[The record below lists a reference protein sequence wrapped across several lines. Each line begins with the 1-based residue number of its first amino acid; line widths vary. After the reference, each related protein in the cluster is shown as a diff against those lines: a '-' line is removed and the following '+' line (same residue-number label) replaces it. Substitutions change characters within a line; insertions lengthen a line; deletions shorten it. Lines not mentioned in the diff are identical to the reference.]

1 MDITYNFGQIC
12 CDKIEN
18 LFFREKTTLPQNPQM
33 FFGKFW
39 AFGKK
44 TWPDSTLILVGEGEN
59 LRIEKRSHFLNL
71 LDLQILSQQ
80 VFTRVVVK
88 FLKYKRW

>member
-1 MDITYNFGQIC
+1 MAITYNLGQIC

-18 LFFREKTTLPQNPQM
+18 LFFREKTPLPQNPQI

-59 LRIEKRSHFLNL
+59 LQIEKRSHFLNL
-71 LDLQILSQQ
+71 LDLQLLSQQ
-80 VFTRVVVK
+80 VLTRVVGN
-88 FLKYKRW
+88 F

>member
-1 MDITYNFGQIC
+1 MAITYNLGKIC

-18 LFFREKTTLPQNPQM
+18 LFFREKTPLPENPQM

-44 TWPDSTLILVGEGEN
+44 TWPDSRLILVGDGEN
-59 LRIEKRSHFLNL
+59 LQTEKRSHFLNL

-80 VFTRVVVK
+80 VLTRVVGN
-88 FLKYKRW
+88 F

>member
-12 CDKIEN
+12 CEKIEN
-18 LFFREKTTLPQNPQM
+18 LFFFREKTTLPQNPQI
-33 FFGKFW
+33 FFAKFW
-39 AFGKK
+39 AFRKK
-44 TWPDSTLILVGEGEN
+44 TSPDSTLILVGEGEN

-80 VFTRVVVK
+80 VFTRVVGN
-88 FLKYKRW
+88 F

>member
-1 MDITYNFGQIC
+1 MVITYNLGQIC

-18 LFFREKTTLPQNPQM
+18 LFLGEKTSLSQNPQM

-44 TWPDSTLILVGEGEN
+44 PWPDSTLILMGEGEN
-59 LRIEKRSHFLNL
+59 LQTEKRSHFLNL
-71 LDLQILSQQ
+71 LDLQLLSQQ
-80 VFTRVVVK
+80 VLTRVVGN
-88 FLKYKRW
+88 F